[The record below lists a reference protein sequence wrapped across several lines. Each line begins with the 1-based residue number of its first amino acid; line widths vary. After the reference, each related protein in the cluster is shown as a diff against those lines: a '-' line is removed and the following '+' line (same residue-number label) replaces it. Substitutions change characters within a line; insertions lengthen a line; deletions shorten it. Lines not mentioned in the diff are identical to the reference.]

1 MASDLKRTR
10 STTDKVSVK
19 GTLSEDGTIITYLNE
34 DKNECEISVD
44 DCLRV
49 FRGKN
54 LSFTVQV
61 KKDEELDVEFTEADT
76 EQSGQTEVI
85 YIWLARAGQ

>member
-19 GTLSEDGTIITYLNE
+19 GILSEDGTVITYLDE
-34 DKNECEISVD
+34 DKNEQEISVD

-54 LSFTVQV
+54 ISFTVQI

-76 EQSGQTEVI
+76 E
-85 YIWLARAGQ
+85 